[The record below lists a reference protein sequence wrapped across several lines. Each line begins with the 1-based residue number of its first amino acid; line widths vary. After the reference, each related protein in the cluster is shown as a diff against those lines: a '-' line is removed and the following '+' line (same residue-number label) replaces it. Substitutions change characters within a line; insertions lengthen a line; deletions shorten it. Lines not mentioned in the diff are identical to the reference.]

1 MMLWPRVSVCE
12 IELQVDKTEGK
23 GGDAGE
29 CRPPFEEIEG
39 LPGGRGEGAGEE
51 RAPAWTRETES
62 YALLTIPSLYGP
74 QNAFPQKKALLSER
88 KRQAADSGG
97 RRPSQTYA
105 EVN

>member
-62 YALLTIPSLYGP
+62 NALLAIPSFYGP

-97 RRPSQTYA
+97 RRLSQTYA